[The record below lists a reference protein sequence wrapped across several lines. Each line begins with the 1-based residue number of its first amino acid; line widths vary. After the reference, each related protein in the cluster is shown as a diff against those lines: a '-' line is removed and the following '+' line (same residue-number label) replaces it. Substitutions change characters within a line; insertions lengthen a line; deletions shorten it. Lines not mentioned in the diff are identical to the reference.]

1 MIRYRPGRSLK
12 PFRHTWLWC
21 LLWCLGIAGLVVLSL
36 MPGPPMPDFEDS
48 DKVGHFLAYG
58 LLAAGAVQLYGRWS
72 ALLRQVIEAGIARG
86 VFRPGSPEALR
97 QMVFHPLLM
106 QSVLQHSM
114 VGGMP
119 GRPLP
124 EQYFEIYFD
133 FILRGLGAADTQE
146 PR

>member
-72 ALLRQVIEAGIARG
+72 ALLGAGIALVLLGIGLEYAQGAFTDYRVLDARDALANTLG
-86 VFRPGSPEALR
+86 VIA
-97 QMVFHPLLM
+97 
-106 QSVLQHSM
+106 
-114 VGGMP
+114 
-119 GRPLP
+119 
-124 EQYFEIYFD
+124 
-133 FILRGLGAADTQE
+133 GLGTQLT
-146 PR
+146 PLRDLLLRLDGGRDRRR